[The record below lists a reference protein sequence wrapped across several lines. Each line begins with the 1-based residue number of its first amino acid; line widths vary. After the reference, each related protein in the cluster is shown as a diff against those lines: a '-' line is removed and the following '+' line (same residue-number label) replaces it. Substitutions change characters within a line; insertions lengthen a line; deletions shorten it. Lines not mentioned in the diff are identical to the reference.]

1 MDQFVFSQ
9 GTMQTKVNNKIID
22 DKSYKFTY
30 DGDMG
35 KGFIKN
41 NLDSYYVEL
50 DNDDLKKIFKKDKRD
65 SVKLETKLKSLL
77 NSKKK
82 SKSKSKTKSISKKKT
97 KTKSKTVKTK
107 TTKTKSQQPKKTKK
121 TFSKSLQKSNKTKK
135 KSKKSKR
142 KTKKMPLETNFLDTL
157 V

>member
-1 MDQFVFSQ
+1 MDQYVFSQ
-9 GTMQTKVNNKIID
+9 GSMQTKINNKIVD
-22 DKSYKFTY
+22 DKSYEFTY

-35 KGFIKN
+35 KGFVKN

-77 NSKKK
+77 NSK
-82 SKSKSKTKSISKKKT
+82 SKSKTKSKTRSKSRS
-97 KTKSKTVKTK
+97 KTKSKTAKTK
-107 TTKTKSQQPKKTKK
+107 TTKTKSQQLNSPKKTQKK
-121 TFSKSLQKSNKTKK
+121 TTKSKTKK
-135 KSKKSKR
+135 KSKRSKR

>member
-1 MDQFVFSQ
+1 MDQYVFSQ
-9 GTMQTKVNNKIID
+9 GSMQTKINNKIID
-22 DKSYKFTY
+22 DKSYEFTY

-35 KGFIKN
+35 KGFVKN

-77 NSKKK
+77 NSK
-82 SKSKSKTKSISKKKT
+82 SKSKT
-97 KTKSKTVKTK
+97 KTKSKTKSKSKSRTK
-107 TTKTKSQQPKKTKK
+107 TTKTKSQQPNSQKKTQKK
-121 TFSKSLQKSNKTKK
+121 TTKSKTKK

>member
-1 MDQFVFSQ
+1 MDQYVFSQ
-9 GTMQTKVNNKIID
+9 GSMQTKINNKIVD
-22 DKSYKFTY
+22 DKSYEFTY

-35 KGFIKN
+35 KGFVKN

-77 NSKKK
+77 NSK
-82 SKSKSKTKSISKKKT
+82 SKSKTKSKTRSKSRS
-97 KTKSKTVKTK
+97 KTKSKTAKTK
-107 TTKTKSQQPKKTKK
+107 TTKTKSQQPNSPKKTQKK
-121 TFSKSLQKSNKTKK
+121 TTKSKTKK
-135 KSKKSKR
+135 KSKRSKR

>member
-9 GTMQTKVNNKIID
+9 GSMQTKINNKIID
-22 DKSYKFTY
+22 DKSYEFTY

-35 KGFIKN
+35 KGFVKN
-41 NLDSYYVEL
+41 NLDAYYVEL

-82 SKSKSKTKSISKKKT
+82 SNKNAKT
-97 KTKSKTVKTK
+97 KTEKQK
-107 TTKTKSQQPKKTKK
+107 QQKQKQQKK
-121 TFSKSLQKSNKTKK
+121 
-135 KSKKSKR
+135 
-142 KTKKMPLETNFLDTL
+142 
-157 V
+157 